1 MIELIESIG
10 ASTIRIATIYMLAAT
25 GSNIAE
31 KSGILNLTIEGNMLV
46 SAFFAVVIS
55 FFTGSAWLG
64 LIGALIIGMLYGLLY
79 GAIVITAKSDQMI
92 SSLALN
98 LFAAGVTTYLMIL
111 VFGSAGATP
120 RVAAISELPIPILS
134 NVPIIGRV
142 FFTQSPIVYIAF
154 ILVGM
159 AYYLLNHT
167 KLGLRIIAVGENPI
181 AASTV
186 GVNVRR
192 NRYIAIII
200 AGALAGI
207 AGAYLSISL
216 SSQFVKNMTAG
227 RGYIALS
234 TVIIGKHKPI
244 NVALA
249 SLMFGFSEALQI
261 RLQLLDMPT
270 QFIQM
275 IPYAVTVIVITF
287 FVGKDDNPAAIGK
300 AF

>member
-1 MIELIESIG
+1 MVEIIESIG

-46 SAFFAVVIS
+46 SAFSAVAIS
-55 FFTGSAWLG
+55 FVTGSALLG
-64 LIGALIIGMLYGLLY
+64 VIGAVFVGMLYGLLY
-79 GAIVITAKSDQMI
+79 GGIVISAKSDQMI

-98 LFAAGVTTYLMIL
+98 LFAAGVTTYLLIA

-120 RVAAISELPIPILS
+120 RVDSIPELAIPGLASI
-134 NVPIIGRV
+134 PIIGKI
-142 FFTQSPIVYIAF
+142 FFVQSPIVYIAF
-154 ILVGM
+154 ILVAA
-159 AYYLLNHT
+159 AYYMLKHT
-167 KLGLRIIAVGENPI
+167 RFGVRVISVGENPV

-186 GVNVRR
+186 GINVRKM
-192 NRYIAIII
+192 RYAAIII

-207 AGAYLSISL
+207 AGAYLSVSL

-249 SLMFGFSEALQI
+249 ALLFGFCEALQI
-261 RLQLLDMPT
+261 RLQLLDIPT

-275 IPYAVTVIVITF
+275 IPYVVTVLVITF

-300 AF
+300 PF

>member
-1 MIELIESIG
+1 MMEIIESVG

-46 SAFFAVVIS
+46 SAFSAVVIS
-55 FFTGSAWLG
+55 HFTGSALLG
-64 LIGALIIGMLYGLLY
+64 VMGAVLIGMLYGLFY
-79 GAIVITAKSDQMI
+79 GGIVITAKSDQMI

-98 LFAAGVTTYLMIL
+98 LFAAGITTYLMIA

-120 RVAAISELPIPILS
+120 RVEAIPQMAIPGLASI
-134 NVPIIGRV
+134 PIIGKI
-142 FFTQSPIVYIAF
+142 FFNQSPIVYVAF
-154 ILVGM
+154 ILVAA
-159 AYYLLNHT
+159 AYYLLKHT
-167 KLGLRIIAVGENPI
+167 RFGIRVISVGENPV

-186 GVNVRR
+186 GVNVRKM
-192 NRYIAIII
+192 RYISIII
-200 AGALAGI
+200 AGALAGL
-207 AGAYLSISL
+207 AGAYLSVSL

-244 NVALA
+244 NIALA
-249 SLMFGFSEALQI
+249 ALLFGFCEALQI
-261 RLQLLDMPT
+261 RLQLLDIPT
-270 QFIQM
+270 QFVQM
-275 IPYAVTVIVITF
+275 IPYVVTVLVITF

-300 AF
+300 PF